1 VSIFHRIV
9 DERFLVHRRQ
19 STSTAGM
26 IAAAGS
32 LVLFQYRLV
41 TEHVAHWDLLAIGV
55 TFVVVK
61 IALMVW
67 YAVHD

>member
-1 VSIFHRIV
+1 
-9 DERFLVHRRQ
+9 
-19 STSTAGM
+19 M